1 MSLSIKESCRYQ
13 NFIDSTISSLSYYI
27 RNTDNAFKV
36 KENHIK
42 SKSNPDIQD
51 EELDVTTER
60 QYECS
65 VVDIAFLI
73 NQLVEEKLKLS
84 NAIDTAKRE
93 TIIDFQ
99 VNNNTLT
106 IDSSVE
112 HAKRCRELANTLKTL
127 IDLKSS
133 ETKKSGSDYKF
144 NVEGNQVAYK
154 YNIDVVKTID
164 FNRETANDLYKKLLN
179 KADILSTKIESAM
192 LQENVNYTP
201 IYDLHDSV
209 NEIVEK
215 YRISKVKLF

>member
-1 MSLSIKESCRYQ
+1 MLSLKEGCRYQ
-13 NFIDSTISSLSYYI
+13 NFIDSTIDTLSYYI

-42 SKSNPDIQD
+42 SKSNPDTQD
-51 EELDVTTER
+51 EELDVTAER

-65 VVDIAFLI
+65 VVDISFLI
-73 NQLVEEKLKLS
+73 NQLIKEKLKLS
-84 NAIDTAKRE
+84 NAINSAKRE
-93 TIIDFQ
+93 IIIDYN

-106 IDSSVE
+106 IDSAIE
-112 HAKRCRELANTLKTL
+112 HAKKSRELAGTLKSL
-127 IDLKSS
+127 VDLKSS

-154 YNIDVVKTID
+154 YNINVVKTID

-179 KADILSTKIESAM
+179 KADTLSTKIESAM
-192 LQENVNYTP
+192 LQENVKYTP
-201 IYDLHDSV
+201 VYDLHDSV

-215 YRISKVKLF
+215 YIISNRKLF